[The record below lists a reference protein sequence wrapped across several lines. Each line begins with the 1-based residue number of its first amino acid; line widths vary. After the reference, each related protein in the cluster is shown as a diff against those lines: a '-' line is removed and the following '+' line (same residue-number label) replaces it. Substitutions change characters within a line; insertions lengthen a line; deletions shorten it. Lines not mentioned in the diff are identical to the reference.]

1 MKKVYALIFLCFCV
15 VSSLQA
21 QTTIYAYRNW
31 QQSNPVNVQKGPV
44 KFSSDNLGVVELIAD
59 QSTLGAVY
67 AGTYFNYKWYAQV
80 TKPGTQSSLEGLY
93 TIDMNDGTRTLIS
106 TNGVHLVEMTYDYTT
121 NTMYGIKNG
130 AEYLMTLDLNTG
142 ETKQIEHSKLR
153 QCLFICWHWLAM
165 SMGRCMVFL
174 PTIIS
179 IV

>member
-1 MKKVYALIFLCFCV
+1 MKKIYALISLCFCV

-93 TIDMNDGTRTLIS
+93 TVDMNDGTRTLIS

-121 NTMYGIKNG
+121 NTMYGIKMEPN
-130 AEYLMTLDLNTG
+130 
-142 ETKQIEHSKLR
+142 I
-153 QCLFICWHWLAM
+153 
-165 SMGRCMVFL
+165 
-174 PTIIS
+174 
-179 IV
+179 

>member
-93 TIDMNDGTRTLIS
+93 TIEVGSINSIFYFL
-106 TNGVHLVEMTYDYTT
+106 H
-121 NTMYGIKNG
+121 KA
-130 AEYLMTLDLNTG
+130 AEPFN
-142 ETKQIEHSKLR
+142 
-153 QCLFICWHWLAM
+153 CLEQDNLA
-165 SMGRCMVFL
+165 
-174 PTIIS
+174 
-179 IV
+179 

>member
-44 KFSSDNLGVVELIAD
+44 KFLSDNLGVVELIAD

-130 AEYLMTLDLNTG
+130 AEYLMTLDLNT
-142 ETKQIEHSKLR
+142 
-153 QCLFICWHWLAM
+153 M